1 MGNRF
6 DLQFEVSKH
15 ASFRH
20 LDSLTW
26 IRRTRTSITIASYI
40 MTSIDELF
48 KGANGATKRKFENPR
63 EADPT
68 QAYKSVKLSTDSDVK
83 HSATVADEDEDDEA
97 GPSLP
102 PDFDEDGDDDEG
114 RFFGGGLDEDAKDA
128 MDYLDAQ
135 DGEDA
140 IREEKYDSTWL
151 RKLCLNFE
159 KRFNKNA
166 SLRAKYEDDP
176 TKFMESEGDLDE
188 SIKSLSTL
196 SEHAELYEEFAK
208 NTAAAKLV
216 ELLAHENTDIAIAAI
231 EMISELTDED
241 VAGEQEQWDALVT
254 AFLEADLLSLLIS
267 NFSRFDETDSADAS
281 GVYHSLS
288 VIENLLSQPSNTD
301 MIGKE
306 GTLVKWLLDRVQKQ
320 EKPTTQNKQYASE
333 ILSILT
339 QSSRPNRTNI
349 AEANGVEI
357 FLTNLAPYRRDD
369 PEKDSDEEEYIE
381 NMFNCL
387 SSIVEEPIG
396 KAKFLDA
403 EGVELCLLLVR
414 DGKTSKSRSLKV
426 LDHACGYAED
436 GSAADARTNGKS
448 SKGRSNESANES
460 VPNSAMSVCEK
471 LVESRGLK
479 PLFSTFMKTKK
490 HDPEQTEH
498 ILGIFA
504 SLLRSLP
511 GNSDTRFR
519 LLAKFLEKDYEKIN
533 KLVTLRRDYASRV
546 AAFDT
551 KLKDRKRGLSKEEQD
566 ELELEN
572 IPTRLSEGLYCLE
585 RIDAVLA
592 WLVAEDDGA
601 KTAIV
606 KALGER
612 VESLKDVKKTLQA
625 QLDGNMEVERAEREM
640 LETLVGFL
648 D

>member
-1 MGNRF
+1 
-6 DLQFEVSKH
+6 
-15 ASFRH
+15 
-20 LDSLTW
+20 
-26 IRRTRTSITIASYI
+26 
-40 MTSIDELF
+40 MTSIDDLF

-63 EADPT
+63 GADPT
-68 QAYKSVKLSTDSDVK
+68 QAYKSVKLSSDSDVK
-83 HSATVADEDEDDEA
+83 HSATVADEEEDDEA

-114 RFFGGGLDEDAKDA
+114 RFFEGGLDEDTKDA

-140 IREEKYDSTWL
+140 IREEKHDSAWL

-159 KRFNKNA
+159 KRVNKNA

-196 SEHAELYEEFAK
+196 SEHVELYEEFAE
-208 NTAAAKLV
+208 NTASAKLV

-254 AFLEADLLSLLIS
+254 AFLEADLLGLLIS

-306 GTLVKWLLDRVQKQ
+306 STLVKWLLDRVQKQ

-339 QSSRPNRTNI
+339 QSSRPNRTHV
-349 AEANGVEI
+349 AEANGVET

-369 PEKDSDEEEYIE
+369 PEKDSDEEEYME

-396 KAKFLDA
+396 KAKFLEA

-436 GSAADARTNGKS
+436 ISSSDSPINGTS
-448 SKGRSNESANES
+448 SKDKAKELVTEPS
-460 VPNSAMSVCEK
+460 PNSAMSVCEK

-511 GNSDTRFR
+511 GQSDARFR
-519 LLAKFLEKDYEKIN
+519 LLAKFLEKDFEKIN
-533 KLVTLRRDYASRV
+533 KLVTLRRDYAGRV
-546 AAFDT
+546 AAFDD

-585 RIDAVLA
+585 RIDAALA

-601 KTAIV
+601 KAAIV

-612 VESLKDVKKTLQA
+612 DEGLKDVKKTLQA
-625 QLDGNMEVERAEREM
+625 QLNGNMAVEQAEREM
-640 LETLVGFL
+640 LETLIGFL